1 MPNSQI
7 PWPLRV
13 AVIVVFL
20 LGVFVGLTAAPGA
33 SFGLTVNSLTS
44 ANLRDLGLPTDTQGV
59 LVSAVRVGS
68 VAAQAGLRTGDIIQ
82 KVNSRR
88 VGSMAE
94 YEKAM
99 QHVDTMVMFV
109 INRKGVHVVAAL
121 EGPAEPVR

>member
-1 MPNSQI
+1 MFLSKIRPCCRWPCDKRAPGQSVREAFMPNSQI

-59 LVSAVRVGS
+59 LVSAVRAGS
-68 VAAQAGLRTGDIIQ
+68 LAAQAGLRAGDII
-82 KVNSRR
+82 
-88 VGSMAE
+88 
-94 YEKAM
+94 
-99 QHVDTMVMFV
+99 
-109 INRKGVHVVAAL
+109 
-121 EGPAEPVR
+121 